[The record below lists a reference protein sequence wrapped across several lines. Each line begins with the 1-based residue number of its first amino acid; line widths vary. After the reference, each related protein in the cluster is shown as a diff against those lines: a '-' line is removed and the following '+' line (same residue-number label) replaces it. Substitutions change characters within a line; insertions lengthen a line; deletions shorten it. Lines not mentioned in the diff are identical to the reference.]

1 MGNITVSSY
10 WQNKDFTSDAQV
22 AEHKKNKHL
31 HYVLATQR
39 RKGIEQNKKLYATKI
54 RQLLFNAI
62 GDAEYKDEMADEIIN
77 NLFEQF
83 SLRERSKPRRIEVQ
97 EVRGE

>member
-10 WQNKDFTSDAQV
+10 WQDKGFTDEEQV
-22 AEHKKNKHL
+22 TD
-31 HYVLATQR
+31 YQR
-39 RKGIEQNKKLYATKI
+39 SQHAYHALVSQRQKGIEQNKNLYAMKV
-54 RQLLFNAI
+54 RQLLLNAI
-62 GDAEYKDEMADEIIN
+62 GDAEYKNEIADEIIN

-97 EVRGE
+97 ETRGE

>member
-10 WQNKDFTSDAQV
+10 WQNKGFTDEEQV
-22 AEHKKNKHL
+22 AEHKRTQHIN
-31 HYVLATQR
+31 YVLMTQR
-39 RKGIEQNKKLYATKI
+39 RKGIEQNKDQYSVQI
-54 RQLLFNAI
+54 RELLLKAI
-62 GDAEYKDEMADEIIN
+62 GDIEYKNEMADEIIN

-97 EVRGE
+97 EIRGE

>member
-10 WQNKDFTSDAQV
+10 WQNKGFTSDAQV
-22 AEHKKNKHL
+22 AEYKKNEHL

-39 RKGIEQNKKLYATKI
+39 RKGIEQNKNLYAIKV

>member
-10 WQNKDFTSDAQV
+10 WQNKGFTSDVQV
-22 AEHKKNKHL
+22 AEYKKNEHL

>member
-10 WQNKDFTSDAQV
+10 WQNKGFTSDAQV
-22 AEHKKNKHL
+22 AEYKKNEHL

-39 RKGIEQNKKLYATKI
+39 RKGIEQNKDQYSAQI
-54 RQLLFNAI
+54 RELLLKAI
-62 GDAEYKDEMADEIIN
+62 GDIEYKNEMADEIIN

-97 EVRGE
+97 EIRGE